1 MTLAELAD
9 AAQLPARTIRFYIA
23 RGLLDG
29 PVKAG
34 RAAAYTP
41 EHLARLEQIKKLQ
54 ADGRML
60 SGIARIL
67 SGDTAE
73 SDAVAPTPWL
83 QFAPSEDVVVWTRAD
98 MSPWRMKQ
106 IRAAIDQL
114 AHNIQNEPN
123 IRNEPKN
130 GKRRQRWAAQQ

>member
-1 MTLAELAD
+1 MSESMSESIRESMTLAELAD

-34 RAAAYTP
+34 RGAAYTP

-54 ADGRML
+54 AGGRML
-60 SGIARIL
+60 SDIARTL

-73 SDAVAPTPWL
+73 SSAVAPTPWL
-83 QFAPSEDVVVWTRAD
+83 QFAPAEDVVILTRAD
-98 MSPWRMKQ
+98 MSPWRM
-106 IRAAIDQL
+106 
-114 AHNIQNEPN
+114 
-123 IRNEPKN
+123 
-130 GKRRQRWAAQQ
+130 

>member
-1 MTLAELAD
+1 MSEWMTLAELAD

-34 RAAAYTP
+34 RGAAYTP
-41 EHLARLEQIKKLQ
+41 EHLTRLEQIRKLQ

-60 SGIARIL
+60 SDIARTL

-73 SDAVAPTPWL
+73 SSAVAPTPWL
-83 QFAPSEDVVVWTRAD
+83 QFAPSEDVVILTRAD

-106 IRAAIDQL
+106 VRAAIDEL
-114 AHNIQNEPN
+114 AQN
-123 IRNEPKN
+123 IRNEPSN
-130 GKRRQRWAAQQ
+130 GKRRHGWAAQQ